1 MKEILLT
8 SSVLILALAFLR
20 QILGKHVTKKFQYAL
35 WGLVLLRLL
44 IPVQFGSL
52 SFSVTSLAQ
61 DSEPIAVIEHQLSQ
75 PMVDQDYEHIYQRF
89 EQQYE
94 NQGYI
99 VTNPE
104 VVTQITQETVEFMDL
119 PTWGEILTFFWF
131 AGIAAMAVWFIL
143 VNLRFRR
150 SARKNAVR
158 LDAESPIPVYVSR
171 GVASPCLTGLL
182 RPVIYLTPACAEDE
196 RLRRH
201 VLTHELTHYRHGDHI
216 WSVLRSLCLC
226 IYWFDPLVWLAAIL
240 SRRDCE
246 LACDEGTLK
255 QLGENERLGYGR
267 SLVDVVAGDLSPKH
281 LMEAAT
287 AMNESKRQITER
299 VNRIVKKP
307 KVYVL
312 SAICLLLAAALI
324 AGCAFAGKVTKPEPK
339 KDEYLLLETVTQI
352 HAYDGTPDR
361 RSWEQRSYD
370 EKGHLTRIAKSGE
383 EESITVSAV
392 ECDKDGNVTLIEN
405 RLHGDISEA
414 ITTWSKLTYNSDGY
428 LLSDREYVGSG
439 LQTDQ
444 VQGKEYTYD
453 QNGNEL
459 TCKHTV
465 GDFVW
470 QSTKTYDKRGNLAT
484 RSIVNGDYADR
495 TEYTYDAQDR
505 LTQAVT
511 YVHGEKD
518 RVEEYAYSDDGLTTT
533 MLAYDGSTAALGKT
547 VTTKSADGRSA
558 EVVIT
563 LPDGTEEQR
572 STYVYDEAGNCVFEQ
587 VFKQGRLYMTIVSRY
602 MKPGEQAEYMLTY
615 LPGDEVMD
623 TQLYPFPGTTWGMTP
638 DQVIKALGLKE
649 GEYEVYPAKEGE
661 SNYAIL
667 CPQMKVYGAVADVG
681 FIFGNSNGVNRLY
694 TVRAGLPSTTD
705 FNALKAEMTTRY
717 GAAEPGNV
725 LKWSSDVTQYD
736 LFSEDDK
743 AFADLMAN
751 NSSYK
756 QPATSILLSINN
768 RLYATTYQ
776 GEVTNYS
783 ITFLGTCIHFMED
796 EVFPNRSKDTDSTEP
811 AEPQPLP
818 EDYSENDLYSI
829 ADGINLKWVDGAG
842 NEERFPA
849 RIPALYPFSNDAIA
863 VNAHIAEKY
872 GAMID
877 ENITAAATGCSA
889 YPVSIDFEAHL
900 NGNVLS
906 LVITT
911 DTGND
916 YIEYEVFNFYL
927 EPGKYAL
934 TMDDAAMAKYF
945 LDMSYPEFLYAATQ
959 FSVDEFDRYYAS
971 PDREMEDNQVV
982 EDFKQQYL
990 DDHGMPLGH
999 NPLDLRS
1006 YDLYLSDGGLL
1017 VLKYNRISMAGADYY
1032 PTISPFTPGPTDKAE
1047 SYHWLFNIHADGAYA
1062 TAHNMIFC
1070 DAFLADPEEFVEYLS
1085 LESDDIIARVAVGIG
1100 FDCHPNQAEPIRE
1113 ALASLPDSNFK
1124 TLTLE
1129 KLDEYWPE
1137 T

>member
-8 SSVLILALAFLR
+8 SSVLILALAALR
-20 QILGKHVTKKFQYAL
+20 QVLGKHVSKRFQYAL

-61 DSEPIAVIEHQLSQ
+61 DSEPIAAIEYQISQ
-75 PMVDQDYEHIYQRF
+75 PMAKPDYGVVYQDIRQDYQD
-89 EQQYE
+89 
-94 NQGYI
+94 QGYD
-99 VTNPE
+99 VSAPE
-104 VVTQITQETVEFMDL
+104 ITTQIVQETQERMNL
-119 PTWGEILTFFWF
+119 PTWGEILKFLWLT
-131 AGIAAMAVWFIL
+131 GIAAMAVWFTI
-143 VNLRFRR
+143 VNLRFQR
-150 SARKNAVR
+150 SARKNAER
-158 LDAESPIPVYVSR
+158 LHVESPIPVYVSD
-171 GVASPCLTGLL
+171 GVASPCLTGLI
-182 RPVIYLTPACAEDE
+182 RPVVYLTPACAGDE
-196 RLRRH
+196 RLCRH
-201 VLTHELTHYRHGDHI
+201 ALIHELTHYRHGDHI
-216 WSVLRSLCLC
+216 WSILRSLCLC
-226 IYWFDPLVWLAAIL
+226 VYWFNPLVWLAAIL

-246 LACDEGTLK
+246 LACDEGALK
-255 QLGENERLGYGR
+255 RLGEDERLSYGR
-267 SLVDVVAGDLSPKH
+267 SLVDVVAGSLSPKH

-307 KVYVL
+307 KFYVL

-324 AGCAFAGKVTKPEPK
+324 AGCAFAGSTPKPESDK
-339 KDEYLLLETVTQI
+339 YLLLETVTQF
-352 HAYDGTPDR
+352 HAYDGFVEEPDHITWTR
-361 RSWEQRSYD
+361 NYYD
-370 EKGHLTRIAKSGE
+370 KHGHLTAIVSQTDG
-383 EESITVSAV
+383 SINSTEV
-392 ECDKDGNVTLIEN
+392 ECDK
-405 RLHGDISEA
+405 
-414 ITTWSKLTYNSDGY
+414 
-428 LLSDREYVGSG
+428 
-439 LQTDQ
+439 
-444 VQGKEYTYD
+444 
-453 QNGNEL
+453 NGNPVRKTL
-459 TCKHTV
+459 TDENGTHTTV
-465 GDFVW
+465 
-470 QSTKTYDKRGNLAT
+470 
-484 RSIVNGDYADR
+484 
-495 TEYTYDAQDR
+495 TEYTYDADGNELTSKTNIGTESAWETVKTYDSRGNLVTLTDALSRLEYTYDNNDR
-505 LTQAVT
+505 LILTESYIEGKA
-511 YVHGEKD
+511 D
-518 RVEEYAYSDDGLTTT
+518 RREEYSYSEDGLTCTIT
-533 MLAYDGSTAALGKT
+533 LYDSTSDTELSRT
-547 VTTKSADGRSA
+547 VQARSADGLSA
-558 EVVIT
+558 ESVIT

-572 STYVYDEAGNCVFEQ
+572 SVYTFDEAGNCVFQ
-587 VFKQGRLYMTIVSRY
+587 QLWRKGKLYMTVRSRY
-602 MKPGEQAEYMLTY
+602 IQPGDDAVYTMTY
-615 LPGDEVMD
+615 LPGEEVND
-623 TQLYPFPGTTWGMTP
+623 LQLLPFPGTTWGMTP

-783 ITFLGTCIHFMED
+783 ITFLGTCIHFMGD

-863 VNAHIAEKY
+863 INAHIAEKY

-1062 TAHNMIFC
+1062 TAHNTIFC

-1113 ALASLPDSNFK
+1113 ALASLPDSTFK

>member
-52 SFSVTSLAQ
+52 SFSVTSLTQ
-61 DSEPIAVIEHQLSQ
+61 DSEPIAVIEHRLSQ

-143 VNLRFRR
+143 VNLRFCR

-201 VLTHELTHYRHGDHI
+201 VLTHELPHYRHGDHI

-307 KVYVL
+307 KFYVL

-352 HAYDGTPDR
+352 HSFDGTPDKKT
-361 RSWEQRSYD
+361 WEQRSYD

-405 RLHGDISEA
+405 RLHGDISDA

-511 YVHGEKD
+511 YVHAEKD

-563 LPDGTEEQR
+563 LPDGTEEPR

-587 VFKQGRLYMTIVSRY
+587 VFKQGRLFMTIVSRY
-602 MKPGEQAEYMLTY
+602 MKPGEQAEYMLT
-615 LPGDEVMD
+615 
-623 TQLYPFPGTTWGMTP
+623 
-638 DQVIKALGLKE
+638 
-649 GEYEVYPAKEGE
+649 
-661 SNYAIL
+661 
-667 CPQMKVYGAVADVG
+667 
-681 FIFGNSNGVNRLY
+681 
-694 TVRAGLPSTTD
+694 
-705 FNALKAEMTTRY
+705 
-717 GAAEPGNV
+717 
-725 LKWSSDVTQYD
+725 
-736 LFSEDDK
+736 
-743 AFADLMAN
+743 
-751 NSSYK
+751 
-756 QPATSILLSINN
+756 
-768 RLYATTYQ
+768 
-776 GEVTNYS
+776 
-783 ITFLGTCIHFMED
+783 
-796 EVFPNRSKDTDSTEP
+796 
-811 AEPQPLP
+811 
-818 EDYSENDLYSI
+818 
-829 ADGINLKWVDGAG
+829 
-842 NEERFPA
+842 
-849 RIPALYPFSNDAIA
+849 
-863 VNAHIAEKY
+863 
-872 GAMID
+872 
-877 ENITAAATGCSA
+877 
-889 YPVSIDFEAHL
+889 
-900 NGNVLS
+900 
-906 LVITT
+906 
-911 DTGND
+911 
-916 YIEYEVFNFYL
+916 
-927 EPGKYAL
+927 
-934 TMDDAAMAKYF
+934 
-945 LDMSYPEFLYAATQ
+945 
-959 FSVDEFDRYYAS
+959 
-971 PDREMEDNQVV
+971 
-982 EDFKQQYL
+982 
-990 DDHGMPLGH
+990 
-999 NPLDLRS
+999 
-1006 YDLYLSDGGLL
+1006 
-1017 VLKYNRISMAGADYY
+1017 
-1032 PTISPFTPGPTDKAE
+1032 
-1047 SYHWLFNIHADGAYA
+1047 
-1062 TAHNMIFC
+1062 
-1070 DAFLADPEEFVEYLS
+1070 
-1085 LESDDIIARVAVGIG
+1085 
-1100 FDCHPNQAEPIRE
+1100 
-1113 ALASLPDSNFK
+1113 
-1124 TLTLE
+1124 
-1129 KLDEYWPE
+1129 
-1137 T
+1137 